1 MKPVGSMV
9 VLAAAAASVAAVGA
23 PGENPEQG
31 PDAPVDRLEQD
42 IERIRG
48 ATEGSPDLPAAH
60 DAGTPPEVPGGR
72 ESRHPPYTQE
82 APSMDT
88 TLEASFEITGW
99 EETDLVDDD
108 GVRVYRADVTKSF
121 TGDIEGSSESW
132 LVMTTTPSGP
142 AAYVGLEVL
151 EVSIG
156 ERDGTFVLKHD
167 AVATDEGQT
176 ADWTVVPGSGTGDLA
191 DIAGT
196 AEIERHDDGSHTLTL
211 TLE

>member
-1 MKPVGSMV
+1 
-9 VLAAAAASVAAVGA
+9 
-23 PGENPEQG
+23 
-31 PDAPVDRLEQD
+31 
-42 IERIRG
+42 
-48 ATEGSPDLPAAH
+48 
-60 DAGTPPEVPGGR
+60 
-72 ESRHPPYTQE
+72 
-82 APSMDT
+82 MDT